1 MARRS
6 PKAASSHT
14 QAGLFSADE
23 TADVGIDLGTPVVEA
38 IGAEARSRF
47 TGKIAKVTVET
58 KEMKPAGQ
66 AQDDKARAD
75 AAQKKAKSD

>member
-1 MARRS
+1 
-6 PKAASSHT
+6 
-14 QAGLFSADE
+14 
-23 TADVGIDLGTPVVEA
+23 VVEA